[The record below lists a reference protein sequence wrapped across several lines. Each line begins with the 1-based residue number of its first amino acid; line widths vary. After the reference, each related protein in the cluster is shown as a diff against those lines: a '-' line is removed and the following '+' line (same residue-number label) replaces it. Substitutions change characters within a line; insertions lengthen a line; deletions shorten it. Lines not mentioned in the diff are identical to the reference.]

1 MINLQDI
8 LFYGS
13 IPISTLKDVLTLI
26 PHCEY
31 IKSPS
36 DYKLY
41 LNNKRLYRSSD
52 ICKELVWW
60 TETLEG
66 NPTDWDK

>member
-1 MINLQDI
+1 MINIQDI
-8 LFYGS
+8 KFYGS
-13 IPISTLKDVLTLI
+13 IPISTLKHVLTLI

-31 IKSPS
+31 IKSSS

-41 LNNKRLYRSSD
+41 LNTKRLYRFSH

-66 NPTDWDK
+66 NPNQ